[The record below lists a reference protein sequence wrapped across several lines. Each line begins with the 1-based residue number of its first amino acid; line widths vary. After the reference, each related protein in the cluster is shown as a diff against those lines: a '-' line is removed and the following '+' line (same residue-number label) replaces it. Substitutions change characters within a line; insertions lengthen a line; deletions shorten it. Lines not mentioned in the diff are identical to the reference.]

1 MSEKAVMP
9 EEPYYGD
16 AEYFSP
22 DCIVV
27 DKINYDALRAYATAL
42 REENERLKQIIGA
55 FALQAQ
61 ALGIKELTLSIDAA
75 KGDGNG

>member
-9 EEPYYGD
+9 VHTPRDGWSGN
-16 AEYFSP
+16 AEAYACE
-22 DCIVV
+22 D
-27 DKINYDALRAYATAL
+27 YDTLRTYATAL

-61 ALGIKELTLSIDAA
+61 TLGIKELTLSIDAA
-75 KGDGNG
+75 KGEKENG